1 MVAQKCK
8 KKKKKKK
15 KKLTKKF
22 FFFLWLLTQNPT
34 NQDST
39 LLILPDHMKGY

>member
-15 KKLTKKF
+15 KKLELVCF
-22 FFFLWLLTQNPT
+22 FECLLTQK
-34 NQDST
+34 
-39 LLILPDHMKGY
+39 LAK

>member
-15 KKLTKKF
+15 KKILAELVCF
-22 FFFLWLLTQNPT
+22 FECLLTQK
-34 NQDST
+34 
-39 LLILPDHMKGY
+39 LAK